1 MNQFVLC
8 LSRVLP
14 KNTTIESILNDV
26 QELFA
31 QIDVDGSS
39 RIDWGEFS
47 AFCIEVGMAAS
58 TFGKNKRLPNT
69 YFEQRYN
76 YSDITLH
83 ADGIRRV
90 RYFQRTDKLFV
101 LDRGEPKIWVYKVN
115 PPTDPSACS
124 VMSL

>member
-83 ADGIRRV
+83 ADGIRRPTLHVHHAVGPAKVGRPRKSGGPV
-90 RYFQRTDKLFV
+90 RDEA
-101 LDRGEPKIWVYKVN
+101 GEV
-115 PPTDPSACS
+115 
-124 VMSL
+124 